1 MFKFLKKNIKI
12 FVIWFLLIL
21 WFCYLSPIDH
31 VYATAPKYWDF
42 TKWLTGDHWV
52 NDPGVKA
59 DKIVSRNI
67 KKLFYPQ
74 DDGNGNVIYSVIKDI
89 TLWIMVIFIIMAW
102 ASLLLD
108 SKSENTK
115 KNLSSLWYILLWWLF
130 IYASNRLFWS
140 VFNFSGD
147 EFTAD
152 MWSAWWIERFT
163 DSLIGKVFFFVLSAL
178 KVFAFFLAIIMT
190 VVTWFRVI
198 AAWEGEK
205 WKKLVKWLVNIVVAL
220 LIIKWVDFIYSIA
233 ADDQFISKTSDLIIN
248 IAKLF
253 WYLYGVIIVIMV
265 IVSWYLYMTDWW
277 SWSNFKKAST
287 ILVNIL
293 LSALVLFAFL
303 LILYQVFAE
312 FQTWWDAV
320 TESTAYI
327 SILKNIV

>member
-1 MFKFLKKNIKI
+1 MF
-12 FVIWFLLIL
+12 LII
-21 WFCYLSPIDH
+21 S
-31 VYATAPKYWDF
+31 
-42 TKWLTGDHWV
+42 LT
-52 NDPGVKA
+52 
-59 DKIVSRNI
+59 I
-67 KKLFYPQ
+67 
-74 DDGNGNVIYSVIKDI
+74 
-89 TLWIMVIFIIMAW
+89 IMVIFIIIAW

-108 SKSENTK
+108 SKPENTK

-198 AAWEGEK
+198 AAWEEEK

-233 ADDQFISKTSDLIIN
+233 ADDQFVSKHQI
-248 IAKLF
+248 
-253 WYLYGVIIVIMV
+253 
-265 IVSWYLYMTDWW
+265 
-277 SWSNFKKAST
+277 
-287 ILVNIL
+287 
-293 LSALVLFAFL
+293 
-303 LILYQVFAE
+303 
-312 FQTWWDAV
+312 
-320 TESTAYI
+320 
-327 SILKNIV
+327 